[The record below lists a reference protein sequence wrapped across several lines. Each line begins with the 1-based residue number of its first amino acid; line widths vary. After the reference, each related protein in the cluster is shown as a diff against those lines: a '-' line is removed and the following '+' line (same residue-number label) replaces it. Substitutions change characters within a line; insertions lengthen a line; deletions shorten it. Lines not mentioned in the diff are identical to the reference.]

1 MTMSFGTY
9 LRLDI
14 TVHDGWRAVV
24 RAAARKLKPEARRD
38 PSKREARHRFYRE
51 MLDYHRG
58 AQEIV
63 AEWRL

>member
-1 MTMSFGTY
+1 MTYGTY

-24 RAAARKLKPEARRD
+24 RAATRKLTPVARRD
-38 PSKREARHRFYRE
+38 PAKRELRHRFYRQ
-51 MLDYHRG
+51 MLEHHRE

-63 AEWRL
+63 SYWRL